1 VARAG
6 ISGPSSSPAF
16 SSKNN
21 ERTFNLEVSMTL
33 RNARRHL
40 TGPATLLFALTA
52 AFSTAALGSDD
63 DKGGVGF
70 SLTPF
75 SRVAFDV
82 VDTTDPTKTP
92 YDVAKAAATAIAT
105 YVATVDDAPDFGSDW
120 VLGGLE
126 GDPTEAAIEEAILR
140 VPTPY
145 LIDPDEPMSA
155 ANRKKVNIVEMCN
168 KTFAQKAL
176 GLLAVVE
183 GDDTTKIIDGYIHAP
198 ALPCE
203 VAIYADE
210 DGLVK
215 VDMLQP
221 EAIFTLFFTDVLF
234 GEQMLDPAFAAAIQE
249 LPAEVNAQIRT
260 IIQTALDGAGFAY
273 VPQSKP
279 LGPTYNSLEEVAEVV
294 DETPYDSPYVH
305 FAYQKLDGTL
315 FTDSDAA
322 TIAAAIIETMSL
334 DGVHDP
340 ELDDLL
346 NIDDWRSA
354 RPAPLPVP
362 GNRVIEACSPTNAI
376 AAMGLGMDHATA
388 LPCEIAIKPVSL
400 DGIDGNESLMVTYLD
415 PHFMFS
421 ALFSDAFDDL
431 TEEELD
437 AFMALPPEVLED
449 LQTIV
454 AYAFEKNLAI
464 ALTEPEQV
472 EFDMLPEDEEEDDH
486 YRDRHGKGGHYGD
499 DGDHHQHKRDK
510 KRGAKD

>member
-1 VARAG
+1 M
-6 ISGPSSSPAF
+6 
-16 SSKNN
+16 N
-21 ERTFNLEVSMTL
+21 L
-33 RNARRHL
+33 RNVRRHL
-40 TGPATLLFALTA
+40 SGPAALLFALA
-52 AFSTAALGSDD
+52 AAVSTAALGSDD
-63 DKGGVGF
+63 ESDKGHSGSGF

-75 SRVAFDV
+75 SRVAVIRPNSDP
-82 VDTTDPTKTP
+82 VDA
-92 YDVAKAAATAIAT
+92 YDEAKAAATAIAT
-105 YVATVDDAPDFGSDW
+105 YVAAFDDTPDFGSNW
-120 VLGGLE
+120 VLGGFE
-126 GDPTEAAIEEAILR
+126 GAVSDPPTEEQKARIEEAILR

-145 LIDPDEPMSA
+145 LIDPYEPMSPT
-155 ANRKKVNIVEMCN
+155 NRKKVNIVEMCN

-176 GLLAVVE
+176 GLLPVVE

-210 DGLVK
+210 DGYVK

-249 LPAEVNAQIRT
+249 LPAVVNDQIRT

-279 LGPTYNSLEEVAEVV
+279 LGPTYNSLDEVAEVV
-294 DETPYDSPYVH
+294 EETPYESPYVH
-305 FAYQKLDGTL
+305 FEYQKMDG
-315 FTDSDAA
+315 SDFAA
-322 TIAAAIIETMSL
+322 TDPAAIAAAIIGTLSL

-340 ELDDLL
+340 ELDALL

-362 GNRVIEACSPTNAI
+362 GNLVIEACSPTNAI

-388 LPCEIAIKPVSL
+388 LPCEIAIKAL
-400 DGIDGNESLMVTYLD
+400 NKDGVGGTEVLMVTYLD

-421 ALFSDAFDDL
+421 ALFSDAFDSL
-431 TEEELD
+431 SEEQLEE
-437 AFMALPPEVLED
+437 FMALPPEVLED

-454 AYAFEKNLAI
+454 AYAFANNLAI

-472 EFDMLPEDEEEDDH
+472 FFDMLPEDEDDDDH
-486 YRDRHGKGGHYGD
+486 YRHRHGKGGHYGD
-499 DGDHHQHKRDK
+499 DGDKHQHKRDK